1 MRRNPPFTPG
11 FTHLAAGLRAFAAGM
26 ALILAGCGGG
36 GGSSSP
42 AHVVP
47 PQAPVITTF
56 LPTSGVTGTTVTLTG
71 SAFTGATA
79 VGFNGTAATSFAV
92 VSDTSITAVAPS
104 GVTSGPI
111 AVTTPGGTATS
122 ATGFTVV
129 PAPTITGFNPSSGG
143 AGSTVTLTGTAF
155 TGATAVAFNGTAATS
170 FTVVSDT
177 SITAVAPAGFTT
189 GTISVTTPGGVATSS
204 ASFSFVPAP
213 AITSFLP
220 SSGKVGD
227 SVIITGTHLTGATAV
242 KFNGTA
248 ATPFAPTSD
257 TTIAAVVPS
266 GVTTG
271 TISVTTPGGSATSAG
286 SFTLVPGPGITTIA
300 PPSGGTGTLVTIN
313 GAGFN
318 ATTAV
323 AFTGPNGPVT
333 TTTFTIAS
341 DTKLTVPVPASAIAG
356 PITVTTLGGI
366 ATSPRFVVGSLAT
379 FAGVISGIG
388 NVDNTSPTA
397 ARFYRPYS
405 VAVDA
410 SGNMFVAD
418 RANNVIRKITT
429 AGVVSTWAG
438 TEDVAGNA
446 DGPGSAAQFNDP
458 TGLAVAASGNL
469 YVADRGNSNIRMI
482 SPTGVVSTFSG
493 TGTSGNN
500 NGTSGSS
507 PAPSYFNPLAV
518 AVDAAENVYVADS
531 GNNSIRKIAPAA
543 PGALPVTV
551 TTLATGFSSPG
562 GVAVDAAGVV
572 YLADTGNGAIKKIT
586 SGTLT
591 TLAPGFTSPMGI
603 AVDTSAPVNVYV
615 SDAGGNMISTVNS
628 STGVVTPF
636 AGWGNHSGSA
646 EGFGSQPAANTSI
659 GTAPEF
665 DFPTGI
671 ALGSAGNP
679 TSGNAFVA
687 DFNNNTIRKIPITAS
702 TPPSSTL
709 TTSTYAGKSGT
720 PGLADGTLI
729 GSALFSLPA
738 GVAVDGSGHIY
749 VADSNNNAI
758 RELFP
763 ATPATGATTLVL
775 TPPALKSPTGVAVD
789 TGSGNIYVAD
799 SGNDAIQVISGN
811 TTVTTL
817 VAGTTF
823 KSPYGVAV
831 DTAGNVYV
839 ADTGNNLVKKVTLS
853 APGVGTATTLP
864 GSYNQPFA
872 VAVDSATGII
882 YVADTYNNAI
892 QMVSGGASS
901 TLAGSATGAPGF
913 KDDVG
918 TSALFNHPNGVT
930 VDPATGNVYVSD
942 SANQA
947 VRMIAT
953 KGAAAGTVV
962 TLAGVGTV
970 GNLVMGILPAGLAF
984 PHGIVLDPSLTID
997 GSGNSNPSG
1006 SLIISVEDAILTSPF

>member
-56 LPTSGVTGTTVTLTG
+56 LPTSGVTGT
-71 SAFTGATA
+71 
-79 VGFNGTAATSFAV
+79 
-92 VSDTSITAVAPS
+92 
-104 GVTSGPI
+104 
-111 AVTTPGGTATS
+111 
-122 ATGFTVV
+122 
-129 PAPTITGFNPSSGG
+129 
-143 AGSTVTLTGTAF
+143 TVTLTGTAF

-446 DGPGSAAQFNDP
+446 DGPGSAAKFNDP

-469 YVADRGNSNIRMI
+469 YVADRGNSKIRMI
-482 SPTGVVSTFSG
+482 SPAGIVTTFSG
-493 TGTSGNN
+493 TGTSGTDD
-500 NGTSGSS
+500 GTSTSS
-507 PAPSYFNPLAV
+507 IAPSFYNPTGI
-518 AVDAAENVYVADS
+518 AVDASENVFVAEARDGVTAGS
-531 GNNSIRKIAPAA
+531 GALRKIVQAS
-543 PGALPVTV
+543 GALPLTV
-551 TTLATGFSSPG
+551 TTVSTGFLNPS
-562 GVAVDAAGVV
+562 GVTVDAAGVV
-572 YLADTGNGAIKKIT
+572 YVADTGNGAIRKIST
-586 SGTLT
+586 SGMVT
-591 TLAPGFTSPMGI
+591 TLNITPFTSPMGI
-603 AVDTSAPVNVYV
+603 TVDTSIPVNVYV
-615 SDAGGNMISTVNS
+615 TDAGFNLISTVD
-628 STGVVTPF
+628 STGVVTPL
-636 AGWGNHSGSA
+636 AGWANHSGSN
-646 EGFGSQPAANTSI
+646 EGVGFSTAATI
-659 GTAPEF
+659 GNAPEF

-671 ALGSAGNP
+671 ALGSPGNP

-687 DFNNNTIRKIPITAS
+687 DFNNNTIRKVPIMAG
-702 TPPSSTL
+702 TPPTSTL

-918 TSALFNHPNGVT
+918 TRALFNHPNGVT